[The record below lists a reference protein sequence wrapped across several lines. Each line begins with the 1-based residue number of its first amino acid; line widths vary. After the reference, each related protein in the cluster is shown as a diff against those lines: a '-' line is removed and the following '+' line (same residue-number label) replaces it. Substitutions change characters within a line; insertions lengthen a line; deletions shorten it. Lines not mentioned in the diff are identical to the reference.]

1 MQSNKT
7 CPILEQ
13 YLNYSTIIKGRS
25 NNTILEYRIDLL
37 YFFKFI
43 SEKRRIP
50 QVNFDFSYIDITFI
64 KSISINDMYSFISY
78 CQTNLNSSAGT
89 RARKIVSIR
98 QFWKYLNSKAH
109 LLDSN
114 IAEELET
121 PKLPK
126 RIPKYLTLE
135 ESVRLLIECKSN
147 PRDNCIITIFLNCAL
162 RLSELANLNINQVN
176 TNILSVIG
184 KGNKERKIF
193 LTPAAQ
199 KSLATWLQI
208 RNTMD
213 VPTNALFIS
222 RNKQHLATRS
232 IQNVIKK
239 YVIKAGLNSENISTH
254 KLRHTSATLMYK
266 YGHVDIR
273 SLQQILGHES
283 IATTEIYTHVDDSL
297 LQSAVNSNP
306 LALMF
311 N

>member
-7 CPILEQ
+7 CLILEQ
-13 YLNYSTIIKGRS
+13 YLNYLTIIKGRS

-43 SEKRRIP
+43 SEKRRIL

-78 CQTNLNSSAGT
+78 CQTDLNSSAGT

-98 QFWKYLNSKAH
+98 QFWKYLNTKAH

-222 RNKQHLATRS
+222 RNKQRLTTRS